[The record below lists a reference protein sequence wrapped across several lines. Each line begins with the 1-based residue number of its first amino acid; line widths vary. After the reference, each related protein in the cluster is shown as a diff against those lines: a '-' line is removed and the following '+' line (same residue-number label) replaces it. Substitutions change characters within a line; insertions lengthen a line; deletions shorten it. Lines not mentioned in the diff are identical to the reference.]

1 MNAPVI
7 KPRDHKQ
14 FESKQSKYEHV
25 GKLPMRSVILGNS
38 GSGKTILLQNMILD
52 IYKGCFERIYIM
64 SPSIDVDHSWVP
76 VKHYIEKVMKVK
88 DTKEEPIYFDHYD
101 PVALETIINTQHKLA
116 EYMKKQDHKKIY
128 QILIV
133 IDDFADSPQ
142 FTRQSKLLHALYIR
156 GRHTFISTTTATQV
170 FNALSPIIRKN
181 ITELYVYRLRNYR
194 DLETLIEELS
204 ALYPKKTLLELYNL
218 ATSEPHSF
226 LYINLVAKDKK
237 DMFYMNFDRKLVV
250 DNDEDPTKNI

>member
-1 MNAPVI
+1 MNVPVI
-7 KPRDHKQ
+7 KPRDHKE
-14 FESKQSKYEHV
+14 FVSKQSNYDHV
-25 GKLPMRSVILGNS
+25 GKLPMRAVVLGPS

-76 VKHYIEKVMKVK
+76 VKKYIEKTMKVK
-88 DTKEEPIYFDHYD
+88 DTKEDPIYFDHYD
-101 PVALETIINTQHKLA
+101 PNALDHIITTQHKLA
-116 EYMKKQDHKKIY
+116 EYMKKQDYKKIY

-156 GRHTFISTTTATQV
+156 GRHTFISTITATQV

-194 DLETLIEELS
+194 DLESLVEELS
-204 ALYPKKTLLELYNL
+204 ALYPKKTLLELYNI

-226 LYINLVAKDKK
+226 LYINLVAKNKK
-237 DMFYMNFDRKLVV
+237 DMFFMNYDRKLIV
-250 DNDEDPTKNI
+250 DDSDEPDK